1 MPTGYRALGFPDSK
15 MPGYGRTR
23 GSIGSSLLQINADS
37 TLHLLMLS
45 SCLLRS
51 KFIQPFL
58 FFPCSANTPPENTPA
73 SVHYLLRLMFAIS
86 ASFAV
91 QPGLAIRPSESFEEC
106 GNVPSLESTETC
118 GLAFQRHVCDTN
130 AHPAWT
136 LIVSNPCA

>member
-51 KFIQPFL
+51 KSIQPFL

-73 SVHYLLRLMFAIS
+73 GMYEGALPVAPHVCHLRFFRGPAWFGYSSQRIIRGMRECSIAR
-86 ASFAV
+86 V
-91 QPGLAIRPSESFEEC
+91 NRDVRPGIP
-106 GNVPSLESTETC
+106 ETC
-118 GLAFQRHVCDTN
+118 L
-130 AHPAWT
+130 
-136 LIVSNPCA
+136 